1 MDANQPSNLGLPT
14 PAGDAAHPQAAAMPA
29 VAPVPPLA
37 PSQPAADQTV
47 AGEAA
52 LQTDENAV
60 ALDQE
65 WVDKAK
71 QIVERTKGD
80 PFLQSKELN
89 KAKAGYLKARYNK
102 DFKVAEDGA

>member
-1 MDANQPSNLGLPT
+1 MDANQPPNLGLPT
-14 PAGDAAHPQAAAMPA
+14 PAAGNADHPQAAAQA
-29 VAPVPPLA
+29 LAPMPPLT
-37 PSQPAADQTV
+37 PLGADQPVT
-47 AGEAA
+47 AGAA
-52 LQTDENAV
+52 AQTDENAV

-80 PFLQSKELN
+80 PFLQSKELS